1 MKHEFK
7 HGYLTREII
16 GAAMEVLNELKPGQD
31 ERIYERAMEVELGLR
46 SIAVTRQKQFPVSY
60 KVVPVGTFIPDII
73 AGELVIVDPKVVTEF
88 TELHVAQMLG
98 YLNITGLE
106 VALLLNFKHAKLE
119 WKRVAVT
126 RP

>member
-7 HGYLTREII
+7 HGDLTREII

-60 KVVPVGTFIPDII
+60 KGVPVGTFIPDII

>member
-60 KVVPVGTFIPDII
+60 KGVPVGTFIPDII

-126 RP
+126 HP